1 MPLEKAAAIILRVV
15 PWSESSYV
23 VTLFTREAGK
33 VCAVAKGG
41 RRLKGPFESALD
53 VLAVCDVVFLRKSS
67 GALDVLTEAKLVRR
81 FRLRG
86 RDLAGLYAG
95 YYVAEL
101 LNELTEDYDRHAEL
115 FDAADQTLA
124 CLGNEAEVA
133 KRLFRFELTALRL
146 LGFLP
151 SLRQCAECGMN
162 LENELENAGRVAFSQ
177 LCGGTLCRKCR
188 PGKRHVISLSR
199 RAWQALVATGATD
212 SEAWR
217 QVKFDRSTIQELR
230 SVLNQYMSGLIG
242 HKLRLMDYLT
252 I

>member
-53 VLAVCDVVFLRKSS
+53 VLAVCNVVFLRKSS

-101 LNELTEDYDRHAEL
+101 LNELTVDYDRHPEL

-151 SLRQCAECGMN
+151 SLKMCAECG
-162 LENELENAGRVAFSQ
+162 EELENTGRVAFSQ
-177 LCGGTLCRKCR
+177 LCGGTLCRECR
-188 PGKRHVISLSR
+188 PGKRQVISLSR

-217 QVKFDRSTIQELR
+217 NVKFDRNTIGELR
-230 SVLNQYMSGLIG
+230 SVLNQYVSGLIG
-242 HKLRLMDYLT
+242 HKPRLMDYLSN
-252 I
+252 